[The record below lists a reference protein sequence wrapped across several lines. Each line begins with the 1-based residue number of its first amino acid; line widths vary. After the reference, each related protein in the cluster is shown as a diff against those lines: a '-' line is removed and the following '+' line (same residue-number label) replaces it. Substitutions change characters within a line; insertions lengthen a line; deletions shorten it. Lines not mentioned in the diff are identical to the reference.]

1 MCFCFY
7 FWRVKKCFFFFGI
20 LTTHCVLLI
29 HVDEKISQ
37 KSCDVSKSSFINN
50 MPVEVPLNYFNFLCF
65 LIDVQRDLTSFKNS
79 TQICRNIC
87 SRNFLQQ
94 FLFVSSQAK
103 CFSKEFPNSKNP
115 NSLLNWWNPFRMAV
129 FPWSWHFFEKK
140 LISNHGTTKARLIN
154 LSTKLE
160 VSWESR
166 I

>member
-7 FWRVKKCFFFFGI
+7 FWKVKKCFFWNFNS
-20 LTTHCVLLI
+20 LCTSYSCRR
-29 HVDEKISQ
+29 

>member
-1 MCFCFY
+1 MGFFGAKWIFFFCHFGNSKQCV
-7 FWRVKKCFFFFGI
+7 FVFTFEKSKNVFFFGI

-65 LIDVQRDLTSFKNS
+65 LVDVQRDLTSFKNS
-79 TQICRNIC
+79 TQICRSIC

-103 CFSKEFPNSKNP
+103 CFSEEFPNSKNP
-115 NSLLNWWNPFRMAV
+115 DSLLN
-129 FPWSWHFFEKK
+129 
-140 LISNHGTTKARLIN
+140 
-154 LSTKLE
+154 
-160 VSWESR
+160 
-166 I
+166 

>member
-7 FWRVKKCFFFFGI
+7 FWKVKKCFWVFFWNFNS
-20 LTTHCVLLI
+20 LCTSYSCRR
-29 HVDEKISQ
+29 

-50 MPVEVPLNYFNFLCF
+50 MPVKVPLNYFNFLCF

-103 CFSKEFPNSKNP
+103 CFFEEFPNSKNP
-115 NSLLNWWNPFRMAV
+115 DSLLNWWNPLRMAV
-129 FPWSWHFFEKK
+129 FPGLLKRRGPRFVFQIMKFGIVIFFNLAPTGKK
-140 LISNHGTTKARLIN
+140 
-154 LSTKLE
+154 
-160 VSWESR
+160 
-166 I
+166 